1 MAITREEF
9 DSVIEEKGLL
19 EGEAEYF
26 LHGSD
31 IRFVYDQENARGA
44 KRQRVIAMGII
55 PISVVSDY
63 TDYLVESRLPNEV
76 RAVSDV
82 VSRAVIKQCGVKCSQ
97 VGFSGIFP
105 LEDDPMAEQTMNYI
119 ARLPINDPQALSM
132 FIDTVNTSII
142 EKRIVG
148 KLPGSK

>member
-31 IRFVYDQENARGA
+31 IRFVYEQETARGA
-44 KRQRVIAMGII
+44 KRQRVIARGVI

-63 TDYLVESRLPNEV
+63 TDYLVENKLPNEV
-76 RAVSDV
+76 RTISEAVSR
-82 VSRAVIKQCGVKCSQ
+82 SVIKQCGVKCSQ

-105 LEDDPMAEQTMNYI
+105 LEDDPTAEQTMNYI
-119 ARLPINDPQALSM
+119 ARLPIGDPQALSI
-132 FIDTVNTSII
+132 FIDTVNTSVM